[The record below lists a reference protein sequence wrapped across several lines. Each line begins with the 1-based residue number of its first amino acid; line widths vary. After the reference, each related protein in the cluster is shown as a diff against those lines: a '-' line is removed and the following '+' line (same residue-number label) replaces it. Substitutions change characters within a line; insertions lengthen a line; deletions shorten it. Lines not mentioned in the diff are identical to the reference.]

1 MRAAPGGYRGTGWGW
16 RHDCPR
22 RDPPSRWR
30 RIARHHRAATAWL
43 PELAKCCQNNVTR
56 IACMYCGRGPNFR
69 TRPIIIIKSH
79 RNERLR
85 TPTPSASRRKSRKPA
100 GVSGRR
106 IPWPRVRRR
115 AASNFPPRR
124 RRCVSPDR
132 LASRARR
139 RRLAYSGPLPPA
151 LATGFTTGQARVSVR
166 PYLQSRL
173 RRCAVRT
180 AHRLFFLVLFQR
192 SA

>member
-69 TRPIIIIKSH
+69 TRPIIIIKSY

-85 TPTPSASRRKSRKPA
+85 TPTPSASPRKSRKPA
-100 GVSGRR
+100 GVQDEGYRGRACAGGRR
-106 IPWPRVRRR
+106 RT
-115 AASNFPPRR
+115 S
-124 RRCVSPDR
+124 R
-132 LASRARR
+132 LAGAAVCRRIGSPRALDAADWPTAGR
-139 RRLAYSGPLPPA
+139 YPLP
-151 LATGFTTGQARVSVR
+151 
-166 PYLQSRL
+166 
-173 RRCAVRT
+173 
-180 AHRLFFLVLFQR
+180 
-192 SA
+192 

>member
-1 MRAAPGGYRGTGWGW
+1 
-16 RHDCPR
+16 
-22 RDPPSRWR
+22 
-30 RIARHHRAATAWL
+30 
-43 PELAKCCQNNVTR
+43 
-56 IACMYCGRGPNFR
+56 MYCGRGPNFR
-69 TRPIIIIKSH
+69 TRPIIIIKSY

-151 LATGFTTGQARVSVR
+151 LAPGSRRAK
-166 PYLQSRL
+166 PEYLFDLIYSLDCGVALYVPRIGY
-173 RRCAVRT
+173 
-180 AHRLFFLVLFQR
+180 FFLCYFSARRNVTPPHPPLKIILDGAWRCCHIQQR
-192 SA
+192 WRARLQDR